1 MSDSPTRWRLLLSPP
16 LDGAV
21 NMALDEALQERARS
35 SGESVLRVYGWLRPT
50 LSFGRNQTARGTYD
64 EERVRRAGVGVVR
77 RPTGGRAVLHDREI
91 TYSVTA
97 PAAAGASLAE
107 SYARINR
114 LLCDGLYRLGVAAEV
129 AAGTGRAPRPGAAP
143 CFETPTVGELVL
155 GGRKLAGSAQWRNDG
170 ALLQHGSIL
179 VEDDQSAVTG
189 LLRRPATT
197 PPPPATLH
205 EALGRVPEVAEVA
218 AALFEAVRRLEDA
231 GATSL
236 SPDEIPR
243 SRAET
248 LRARYDDHRWTW
260 RR

>member
-1 MSDSPTRWRLLLSPP
+1 
-16 LDGAV
+16 
-21 NMALDEALQERARS
+21 MALDEALQERARS
-35 SGESVLRVYGWLRPT
+35 TGESVLRVYGWLRPT
-50 LSFGRNQTARGTYD
+50 LSFGRNQTARGRYD
-64 EERVRRAGVGVVR
+64 EERLRRAGIGLVR
-77 RPTGGRAVLHDREI
+77 RPTGGRAVLHDREV

-114 LLCDGLYRLGVAAEV
+114 LLCDGLRRLGVAAEV
-129 AAGTGRAPRPGAAP
+129 AVGTGRAPRPGVAP
-143 CFETPTVGELVL
+143 CFEAPTVGELVL

-189 LLRRPATT
+189 LLRRPETT
-197 PPPPATLH
+197 PPPPATLRA
-205 EALGRVPEVAEVA
+205 ALGRAPEVAEVA

-231 GATSL
+231 GATPL
-236 SPDEIPR
+236 SPDEVPR
-243 SRAET
+243 PRAET